1 VLHER
6 SLLRASL
13 FALGFSAVVTQL
25 TFMRE
30 LLGVF
35 AGNELVF
42 GVILGNWL
50 LLTGL
55 GSFGGRSAAR
65 LKQPLR
71 FLAAAQ
77 VPLALLPVLLL
88 TALRAGRHLFFVR
101 GATVEMTETILS
113 SFLLLMPYCVLSGYL
128 LTLACTRM
136 AEADDPSGVGRGYL
150 WDCLGSVAGGVA
162 FTLVLIPLADPF
174 ARLYAPAFLLLL
186 LSLAWA
192 RRLRAS
198 PEAGVAKASGVAQ
211 APSPVPA
218 QPGAAAPHG
227 AAHYLL
233 LGCAATAAVGLA
245 ILVLAVDLDEWTTR
259 REFAPQAVVFHGDSP
274 YGRLVVTESAGQ
286 YTFFQNGVPFLS
298 TGDLLAV
305 EEAAHYALCQR
316 REAKRVLLLSGG
328 VSGTAKEVL
337 KWGVA
342 DVDYVELDPLVLAAG
357 RRFFPES
364 LDDPRI
370 HVHAADGRAFVKRAE
385 PGYDA
390 ILVNVPSPTTSQ
402 LNRYYTREF
411 FAEAKRALA
420 PGGVLA
426 VSLGRYENY
435 VPPELARLFSVLD
448 RTLKTSF
455 ARVLLIP
462 GGRTYFL
469 ASDGEVTLEM
479 AERLEERHVE
489 TLAFNKYYLRETL
502 RPGRMENL
510 ESALDPRAPVNA
522 DFNPVLY
529 YFHLLYWGLQFGTR
543 FGLLAGG
550 LCLLTVVFLWRIRAV
565 PFAIFSAGFSASGLE
580 VVLFL
585 GFQVLHGSLYYQLG
599 LLTAAFMVG
608 LALGSWLMV
617 RRAARGGRRGLAWV
631 MDALALFAL
640 LVPAALLGLSRAEAP
655 WATAL
660 SAYVA
665 FPLLL
670 LVLAALVG
678 LAFPLAARADF
689 EGLAA
694 TAARL
699 YWADFGGACL
709 GALLVSAYLIPV
721 AGVSAVCLLTAA
733 LNLLAAA
740 VVWFSRQKAP

>member
-1 VLHER
+1 
-6 SLLRASL
+6 
-13 FALGFSAVVTQL
+13 
-25 TFMRE
+25 
-30 LLGVF
+30 
-35 AGNELVF
+35 
-42 GVILGNWL
+42 
-50 LLTGL
+50 
-55 GSFGGRSAAR
+55 
-65 LKQPLR
+65 
-71 FLAAAQ
+71 
-77 VPLALLPVLLL
+77 
-88 TALRAGRHLFFVR
+88 
-101 GATVEMTETILS
+101 
-113 SFLLLMPYCVLSGYL
+113 
-128 LTLACTRM
+128 
-136 AEADDPSGVGRGYL
+136 
-150 WDCLGSVAGGVA
+150 
-162 FTLVLIPLADPF
+162 
-174 ARLYAPAFLLLL
+174 
-186 LSLAWA
+186 
-192 RRLRAS
+192 
-198 PEAGVAKASGVAQ
+198 
-211 APSPVPA
+211 
-218 QPGAAAPHG
+218 
-227 AAHYLL
+227 
-233 LGCAATAAVGLA
+233 
-245 ILVLAVDLDEWTTR
+245 VDLDEWTTR
-259 REFAPQAVVFHGDSP
+259 REFAPQNVVFHGDSP

-298 TGDLLAV
+298 TGDVLAV

-316 REAKRVLLLSGG
+316 PEATRVLLLSGG

-357 RRFFPES
+357 RRFSPES

-370 HVHAADGRAFVKRAE
+370 HVHAADGREFVKRAE

-435 VPPELARLFSVLD
+435 VPEELARLFSVLHS
-448 RTLKTSF
+448 TLKTSF

-469 ASDGEVTLEM
+469 ASDGEITLEM

-489 TLAFNKYYLRETL
+489 TLAFNKYYLREAL

-510 ESALDPRAPVNA
+510 ASALDPRAPVNS

-565 PFAIFSAGFSASGLE
+565 PFAIFSAGFTASGLE

-678 LAFPLAARADF
+678 LAFPLAARTDF

-733 LNLLAAA
+733 LDLLAAA